1 LVYLQTDV
9 VNIFPEYS
17 LCLEGR
23 QYRHKANQVIAGNQP
38 LGIGFGLSFVNL
50 ADFESSWSLPYSVQR
65 IGAKEDEIL
74 VAVEQIKRICE
85 SEEFLGSLQI
95 NATDSSYGVAKNI
108 SKANGISNLVN
119 ILRLRHGNQVDESD
133 YQTKKSRKSF
143 IIGLIWK

>member
-17 LCLEGR
+17 PCLEGR
-23 QYRHKANQVIAGNQP
+23 QYRHQANNVITGNQP
-38 LGIGFGLSFVNL
+38 IGIGYGLSFVNL
-50 ADFESSWSLPYSVQR
+50 ADFVSSWSLPYSVQQ
-65 IGAKEDEIL
+65 IGSDEDEIL

-95 NATDSSYGVAKNI
+95 NAADSSYGVAKYI

-119 ILRLRHGNQVDESD
+119 ILRLRHGNKVDESD